1 MKEVECSDFYCEYE
15 YQYNLDL
22 LGDYLNENSERFNVP
37 NFEKFLFQRNTPLKK
52 PDKPNKSL
60 LNATNELQ
68 QQVFD
73 EVYRQAVFEY
83 NLNIK
88 TYEKAFYIQEV
99 LKKYEATKCGY
110 AHYLTENFKNIAPFL
125 NQSNKLPISENN
137 RRLHTYITGGTG
149 SGKSEAIKSFIWH
162 YLTRDKRT
170 GLILLSPNGEICEQ
184 VARFWVNVENDR
196 LIYIE
201 PNFDGFFPCLNP
213 FDIPNKENLT
223 DIEAEKYAESFRSVF
238 EELLQGEFTTQMNT
252 LLMAVLP
259 VIFKLPNSS
268 IYDLIDFLEP
278 QNDDKKH
285 NEKVFKYIQFAQE
298 NIDNKGIL
306 EFLNT
311 QFLHDNSYNRTKS
324 SIHTRLRY
332 LFNSSIMQAVFV
344 GKSTL
349 DIEQAIEQ
357 KKLII
362 FNFAKGKMP
371 LEYKILGLFVIATIK
386 IISFRRDG
394 KTHFTPCHLFID
406 EFQNFI
412 TPSLQEILEES
423 RKYKLYLT
431 LAQQQAGARMG
442 KGLFASILGNTAIKI
457 TGANEVDSLKVLAD
471 ETGESVKNLQENLAI
486 GRFSVWQKAKT
497 GDTQKKAVFVTMP
510 KNTLGNTQAMKK
522 EQWKALKQAQIDA
535 FYRPLG
541 QTTTQTDTTHEN
553 PKRTQ
558 NLSVL
563 DEFDDYYN

>member
-1 MKEVECSDFYCEYE
+1 MKQVEHSDFYCEYE

-22 LGDYLNENSERFNVP
+22 LGEYLDKKSERFNVP
-37 NFEKFLFQRNTPLKK
+37 NFEKFLLQRNTPLKK
-52 PDKPNKSL
+52 PNKPNKSL

-83 NLNIK
+83 HLNLK
-88 TYEKAFYIQEV
+88 TYEKALYLQEI
-99 LKKYEATKCGY
+99 LQKYEATKSGY
-110 AHYLTENFKNIAPFL
+110 ADYLAKNCKNIAPFL
-125 NQSNKLPISENN
+125 NAKNKLPVSENN

-149 SGKSEAIKSFIWH
+149 SGKSEAIKSLIWH
-162 YLTRDKRT
+162 YLTKDKRT

-184 VARFWVNVENDR
+184 VAKFWLNLENNR
-196 LIYIE
+196 LVYIE
-201 PNFDGFFPCLNP
+201 PNLDGYFPCLNP
-213 FDIPNKENLT
+213 FDVPNKDNLT
-223 DIEAEKYAESFRSVF
+223 DIEAEKYAEAFRSIF
-238 EELLQGEFTTQMNT
+238 EELLRGEFTAQMNT

-259 VIFKLPNSS
+259 VLFKYPNAS

-278 QNDDKKH
+278 QNDDKSTS
-285 NEKVFKYIQFAQE
+285 EKVSKYVQFAKE
-298 NIDNKGIL
+298 NLNNKGIL
-306 EFLNT
+306 DFLNS

-332 LFNSSIMQAVFV
+332 LFNSSIMQAIFT

-362 FNFAKGKMP
+362 FNFPKGKMP
-371 LEYKILGLFVIATIK
+371 IEYRILGLFVVGTIK

-394 KTHFTPCHLFID
+394 KQFFTPCHLFID

-442 KGLFASILGNTAIKI
+442 KELFASILGNTAIKL
-457 TGANEVDSLKVLAD
+457 TGVNGVDTLKKLAD
-471 ETGESVKNLQENLAI
+471 ETGDSVENLQNNLAI
-486 GRFSVWQKAKT
+486 GRFALWQKAKI
-497 GDTQKKAVFVTMP
+497 GDVQKPPMIVTMP
-510 KNTLGNTQAMKK
+510 TNTLGNSQSMSD
-522 EQWKALKQAQIDA
+522 EQWESLKTAQIEA
-535 FYRPLG
+535 YYRKIG
-541 QTTTQTDTTHEN
+541 QTTTED
-553 PKRTQ
+553 PKTPPTPK
-558 NLSVL
+558 NKGIL
-563 DEFDDYYN
+563 DEFNDYYG

>member
-1 MKEVECSDFYCEYE
+1 MNEVEHSDFYCKYE

-37 NFEKFLFQRNTPLKK
+37 NFEKFIFQRNTPLKK
-52 PDKPNKSL
+52 PEKPNKSL
-60 LNATNELQ
+60 LNAKNELQ
-68 QQVFD
+68 QQIFD
-73 EVYRQAVFEY
+73 EFYRQAIFDY
-83 NLNIK
+83 QLNCK
-88 TYEKAFYIQEV
+88 TYEKVFYCQEK
-99 LKKYEATKCGY
+99 LQKYEATKSGY
-110 AHYLTENFKNIAPFL
+110 ADYLTKNFKNITPFL
-125 NQSNKLPISENN
+125 KRSNKLPISENN

-162 YLTRDKRT
+162 YLTKDTRT

-184 VARFWVNVENDR
+184 VAKFWLNLENNR
-196 LIYIE
+196 LVYIE
-201 PNFDGFFPCLNP
+201 PNLDGYFPCLNP
-213 FDIPNKENLT
+213 FDVPNKDNLT
-223 DIEAEKYAESFRSVF
+223 DIEAEKYAEAFRSIF
-238 EELLQGEFTTQMNT
+238 EELLKGEFTAQMNT

-259 VIFKLPNSS
+259 VLFKYPNAS

-278 QNDDKKH
+278 QNDDKSI
-285 NEKVFKYIQFAQE
+285 NEQVLKYVQFAKE
-298 NIDNKGIL
+298 NLNNKGVL
-306 EFLNT
+306 DFLNT

-362 FNFAKGKMP
+362 FNFPKGKMP
-371 LEYKILGLFVIATIK
+371 IEYRILGLFVVGTIK

-394 KTHFTPCHLFID
+394 KEFFTPCHLFID

-412 TPSLQEILEES
+412 TSSLQEILEES

-442 KGLFASILGNTAIKI
+442 KELFESILGNTAIKL
-457 TGANEVDSLKVLAD
+457 TGVNGVDTLKTLAQ
-471 ETGESVKNLQENLAI
+471 ETGDSVQNLQENLTI
-486 GRFSVWQKAKT
+486 GRFALWQKAKI
-497 GDTQKKAVFVTMP
+497 GDIQKPPMIITMP
-510 KNTLGNTQAMKK
+510 KNTLDNSQSMSET
-522 EQWKALKQAQIDA
+522 QWKALKTTQIEA
-535 FYRPLG
+535 YYRKMG
-541 QTTTQTDTTHEN
+541 ETTTEDNKTPQN
-553 PKRTQ
+553 PQKTQ

-563 DEFDDYYN
+563 DEFNDYYG